1 MHTRRVGINGRVED
15 KGWRI
20 GEPEESE
27 GYTAEERT
35 EVFQKDTRT
44 LILKHLEWRQWRTRE
59 QASR

>member
-20 GEPEESE
+20 GEPGESE